1 MKVELNAT
9 KVQNAKMERKQDEIT
24 LKVNE
29 MTVRQACVLFLA
41 GFYDKSCDK
50 EK

>member
-1 MKVELNAT
+1 M

-29 MTVRQACVLFLA
+29 MTVRQACVLFFA
-41 GFYDKSCDK
+41 GFNDIGCDK
-50 EK
+50 AK